1 METRISDITL
11 VMLMDSFV
19 ASLSAIGLFKT
30 SHADR
35 GTSKKLFRHLRNK
48 FTKMLWPGPCVR
60 CSSCGET
67 FYDGSYESINDGA
80 EYQFKYCPNCGAK
93 FEVW

>member
-1 METRISDITL
+1 
-11 VMLMDSFV
+11 MDNSFV
-19 ASLSAIGLFKT
+19 TGWALGLFKT
-30 SHADR
+30 NRAGR
-35 GTSKKLFRHLRNK
+35 RTLTSLFRHLRNK
-48 FTKMLWPGPCVR
+48 LAKSLCGGPGIR
-60 CSSCGET
+60 CYACGET

>member
-11 VMLMDSFV
+11 VMWMGSFV
-19 ASLSAIGLFKT
+19 ALWSALGLFKT
-30 SHADR
+30 DNTRRSE
-35 GTSKKLFRHLRNK
+35 SKTLFRHLRNK
-48 FTKMLWPGPCVR
+48 FAKMVWPGPGVR
-60 CSSCGET
+60 CSACGET

-80 EYQFKYCPNCGAK
+80 EYPFKYCPNCGAK